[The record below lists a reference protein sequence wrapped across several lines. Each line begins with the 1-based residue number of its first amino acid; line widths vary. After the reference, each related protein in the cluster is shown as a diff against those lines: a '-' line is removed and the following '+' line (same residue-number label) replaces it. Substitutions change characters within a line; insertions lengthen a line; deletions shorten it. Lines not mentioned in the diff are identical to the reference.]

1 MSVVTDVYQLIKDL
15 IEEAKKT
22 KNDSMVRQLIDIK
35 LALSDLQDEN
45 KKLKEQLEQ
54 QQQIVRHSDGNY
66 ITLKDD
72 ELNIQ
77 YCSTCWGR
85 EKVLIQLDAEE
96 VRSGLP
102 RCPICFNNW
111 LRARN
116 SSNQLKYN
124 I

>member
-1 MSVVTDVYQLIKDL
+1 MSAVMDVYQLIKDL

-22 KNDSMVRQLIDIK
+22 RNDSMVSQLIDIK

-54 QQQIVRHSDGNY
+54 QQQIVRHLDGNY

-72 ELNIQ
+72 ELNVQ

-96 VRSGLP
+96 DRSGLP

-116 SSNQLKYN
+116 SSN
-124 I
+124 

>member
-54 QQQIVRHSDGNY
+54 QEQIVRHSDGNY

-72 ELNIQ
+72 ELHIQ
-77 YCSTCWGR
+77 YCSTCWGK
-85 EKVLIQLDAEE
+85 EKMLIQLNEE
-96 VRSGLP
+96 DNDSGLP

-111 LRARN
+111 LKARN
-116 SSNQLKYN
+116 GSK
-124 I
+124 